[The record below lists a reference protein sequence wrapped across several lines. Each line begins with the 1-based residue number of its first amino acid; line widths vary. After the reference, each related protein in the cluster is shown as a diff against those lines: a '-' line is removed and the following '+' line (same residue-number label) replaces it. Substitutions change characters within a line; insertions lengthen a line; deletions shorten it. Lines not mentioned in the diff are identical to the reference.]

1 MKTVFQNFLLMLA
14 GLLGATLFLRFS
26 PVRGQNQQESNVQV
40 ICMTAKKY
48 EYSPSPVHVKQ
59 GARVQLRIT
68 AVDRD
73 HGFKIVTVPDGAA
86 PTGPVGLEFAS
97 PQPRDSWKLQKRK
110 ETAIE
115 FVAKTPGTYEFSCSE
130 ACGIH
135 HGRMKGQLVVAP

>member
-14 GLLGATLFLRFS
+14 GLLGATLFLHFS
-26 PVRGQNQQESNVQV
+26 PVRGQDQQESNVQV
-40 ICMTAKKY
+40 IRMAAKKY

-73 HGFKIVTVPDGAA
+73 HGFKIATVPDGAA

-97 PQPRDSWKLQKRK
+97 PQPRDSWKLQKGK

-135 HGRMKGQLVVAP
+135 HGRMKGQLVVDP